1 MSSTELITEI
11 SENQVIYRKS
21 FDVSNE
27 LLFEVWSSP
36 DHLKEWWGPD
46 GFTLTVISFDFRNG
60 GIFEFV
66 MHGPDGHDYKNKIQF
81 LKIEKPR
88 LISYKHIGNGDG
100 DEDVN
105 FLSEIVFEPTNQG
118 NSTNLTMVQVFS
130 SKDELE
136 RVNQKYGA
144 IEGGKQ
150 HVGNLAKY
158 LETITI
164 AV

>member
-11 SENQVIYRKS
+11 KENQVIYRKV
-21 FDVSNE
+21 FDVPIE
-27 LLFEVWSSP
+27 LLFEVWSDP
-36 DHLKEWWGPD
+36 IHLKEWWGPD

-60 GIFEFV
+60 GFFEFV
-66 MHGPDGHDYKNKIQF
+66 MHGPDGRDYKNKIQF

-88 LISYKHIGNGDG
+88 LISYQHIGDGEG

-105 FLSEIVFEPTNQG
+105 FRSEISFETTNQG
-118 NSTNLTMVQVFS
+118 KSTNLTMVQVFS
-130 SKDELE
+130 TKQELE

-150 HVGNLAKY
+150 HVGNLSKY
-158 LETITI
+158 LDTISK